1 MRVILTENM
10 PKLGEVGD
18 ICEVA
23 DGYARNYLLPQGFA
37 IVATDGALRQVD
49 NLKRQ
54 EARRRDRVRGGAIAF
69 QEMLQGLSLAFTAKV
84 GETGRLYG
92 SITSSDIAERIEE
105 TTGQEV
111 DRRKILLDNPLR
123 QIGTFEVPIRLL
135 PEVTAHVTVVVEPE
149 EEEELPESV
158 REALEEEGILVTT
171 DEEEEPADA
180 EVAAEDQVWLP
191 EGDEDWEHLLHD

>member
-1 MRVILTENM
+1 MKVILTENL

-23 DGYARNYLLPQGFA
+23 DGYARNYLLPQGIA
-37 IVATDGALRQVD
+37 IVATAGALKQVN

-54 EARRRDRVRGGAIAF
+54 EAHRRERVRGDAVALK
-69 QEMLQGLSLAFTAKV
+69 ETLERLSLTFAAKV

-105 TTGQEV
+105 ATGQEV

-135 PEVTAHVTVVVEPE
+135 PEVTAVMSVVVEPE

-158 REALEEEGILVTT
+158 RETLEGEGILVAT
-171 DEEEEPADA
+171 DEEEELAGAEPAIA
-180 EVAAEDQVWLP
+180 EQVELS
-191 EGDEDWEHLLHD
+191 

>member
-1 MRVILTENM
+1 MKVILTENL

-37 IVATDGALRQVD
+37 ILATEGALKQVD

-54 EARRRDRVRGGAIAF
+54 EARRRERVRGGALAF
-69 QEMLQGLSLAFTAKV
+69 KETLEGLSLVFAARV

-92 SITSSDIAERIEE
+92 SITSSDIAQRIEE
-105 TTGQEV
+105 VTGEQV
-111 DRRKILLDNPLR
+111 DRRKIILDNPLR
-123 QIGTFEVPIRLL
+123 VLGTFEVPIRLM
-135 PEVTAHVTVVVEPE
+135 PEVTAQLTVVVEPE

-158 REALEEEGILVTT
+158 REALEEEGLLVAI
-171 DEEEEPADA
+171 DEEATEEDETVSERVQTPA
-180 EVAAEDQVWLP
+180 P
-191 EGDEDWEHLLHD
+191 DEA